1 MWDPGSEAAAWAGGT
16 HEAGP
21 GTCSRYIWWFLPA
34 RCEDFGVKSSCG
46 VVGKKETKGGRRNG
60 ENVGRWSRGGV
71 LERETRAESHAFR
84 DRTSL
89 RQNYQSV
96 TISDRQLEI
105 PNRSGIR
112 KSAKRRAIH
121 AVLVHR

>member
-46 VVGKKETKGGRRNG
+46 VVGKKDTEGG
-60 ENVGRWSRGGV
+60 GGTARMWGGGHV
-71 LERETRAESHAFR
+71 VVFSKEEHVSNHTRFAIVPHFVK
-84 DRTSL
+84 T
-89 RQNYQSV
+89 
-96 TISDRQLEI
+96 TI
-105 PNRSGIR
+105 P
-112 KSAKRRAIH
+112 
-121 AVLVHR
+121 